1 MKLSLVVAQGV
12 HQGKVI
18 PITGQQF
25 LIGRDPQCQLRPASP
40 AVSKQH
46 CAITVRDSKVFV
58 LDFGSTNGTEIN
70 EELVEGERET
80 FDGDKIKVGPLEFI
94 LRVEPAAVPT
104 PTPARIPVA
113 GATPPP
119 ANRPTPTPVPKPA
132 PKPIVISSEIDAD
145 QLAAMLL
152 AEDSDDIPSSG
163 LSPEV
168 PDGTTV
174 MEIPAIPGQPTNKPA
189 VPANDPNT
197 SRAARD
203 ILSKYMRRPRGT
215 T

>member
-46 CAITVRDSKVFV
+46 CAITVREGQVFV
-58 LDFGSTNGTEIN
+58 RDFGSTNGTAIN
-70 EELVEGERET
+70 EVPVDGEREM
-80 FDGDKIKVGPLEFI
+80 FDTDKLKVGPLEFI
-94 LRVEPAAVPT
+94 LRIERVAAAPTPAPVRLPASANPTSSANKPT
-104 PTPARIPVA
+104 PTPAPRL
-113 GATPPP
+113 
-119 ANRPTPTPVPKPA
+119 A
-132 PKPIVISSEIDAD
+132 PKPIIIAAEPDAD

-152 AEDSDDIPSSG
+152 AEDGDDIPSG

-168 PDGTTV
+168 PEGTTV

-189 VPANDPNT
+189 APANDPNT
-197 SRAARD
+197 SRLASD

-215 T
+215 